1 MLNSLKSLSTRP
13 LRLLLLLSVL
23 TVTPSCSG
31 LNPLSLLSGSGTNV
45 AANTQIGKENI
56 QTVGVTNTVR
66 PQLRVEAPVDQVI
79 QDSSTTNNTDVPPW
93 VLVLLILGWVLP
105 TPNQIGQSFLGL
117 FRKASP

>member
-1 MLNSLKSLSTRP
+1 MLNSLKYFFTRP
-13 LRLLLLLSVL
+13 LRWLLLLSVL

-117 FRKASP
+117 FRKAS